1 MCRARH
7 LSRETEAAYR
17 NWVRRYLGF
26 HREDRARAGEPA
38 GAVAFLNNLVERGGL
53 SVSSH
58 LQALN
63 ALLFLFRH
71 VLGRDD
77 VRALE
82 GLRWMRR
89 PQRVP
94 VVLSVEEVRATLNAM
109 RGMPRLMA
117 ALLYGSGMRVG
128 EVVALRVKDVDLR
141 GGVVTVRA
149 AKGAKDRA
157 TMLPMRLARPLQQVL
172 LRRLALHRED
182 LLRGDGHAPLPDALD
197 RKYPNASRSFA
208 WQYVFASRVVRRC
221 PRTGRGMRWHVSPS
235 KVQEAFKDALFKAG
249 IHRHASV
256 HVLRHSF
263 ATHLLARGTD
273 IRTIQQLLGH
283 KHLDTTMIYTHVAQA
298 AKATASPLDCFGVDA
313 LSPRDR
319 PSGWPVAGPGRG
331 G

>member
-208 WQYVFASRVVRRC
+208 
-221 PRTGRGMRWHVSPS
+221 
-235 KVQEAFKDALFKAG
+235 
-249 IHRHASV
+249 
-256 HVLRHSF
+256 
-263 ATHLLARGTD
+263 
-273 IRTIQQLLGH
+273 
-283 KHLDTTMIYTHVAQA
+283 
-298 AKATASPLDCFGVDA
+298 
-313 LSPRDR
+313 
-319 PSGWPVAGPGRG
+319 
-331 G
+331 